1 MRIDRTTLTAFAD
14 ELVKLAVEAG
24 RPLVTSDLEKL
35 KEHLKP
41 GDIINTAVRPGH
53 EGKWKLFVR
62 ASQWFQKTPYTHST
76 MYVGDG
82 KIVNIGTLPNGE
94 IDPRSKAP
102 VVLQPLDVLKKHYDF
117 KVLRPIR
124 ATWAERKN
132 AVEWMKQQQGKVTS
146 TWKIVRNAL
155 LPDKTAPVRER
166 AEPVATTCSEL
177 VANAYPGQPF
187 AKGKDTV
194 SVIPVD
200 IEKSPLTKTV
210 LIFKG
215 QEESKTR
222 FQKLKLRLGSH

>member
-1 MRIDRTTLTAFAD
+1 MRINQTTLIAFAD
-14 ELVKLAVEAG
+14 ELVKLAAEASK
-24 RPLVTSDLEKL
+24 PLVINDLKEL
-35 KEHLKP
+35 QEHLKP

-62 ASQWFQKTPYTHST
+62 ASQWLQKTPYTHSA

-82 KIVNIGTLPNGE
+82 KIVNMGTYNNGD
-94 IDPRSKAP
+94 IDARSKAP
-102 VVLQPLDVLKKHYDF
+102 IVMQPLEVLKKHYDF

-132 AVEWMKQQQGKVTS
+132 AVEWMKQQQGKLTS
-146 TWKIVRNAL
+146 MWKIVRL
-155 LPDKTAPVRER
+155 GILPDKLSPARER
-166 AEPVATTCSEL
+166 AEPQTSTCSEL

-187 AKGKDTV
+187 AKGKDAV
-194 SVIPVD
+194 SVKPVD

-222 FQKLKLRLGSH
+222 LQRLKLRLGSH